1 MNKNDDKIKRTLENE
16 DIPKE
21 LEPENIKKMLDE
33 KVPAQKRKSIKFN
46 RRFAE
51 KVTAIASACAVIA
64 GGSAIYYNSSK
75 EKISQQA
82 EITDSSTALEKIE
95 SPENNI
101 QPLTKKGSYMNGAEN
116 YEQIYSMIKKTSEN
130 SSANRGF
137 GIYGAFD
144 NTMEIAED
152 ADGSAE
158 YESDDM
164 AESIEEIADYSDTY
178 NQEENVLEADIVKI
192 DGKNIYYINNS
203 YDDNYKNISEIH
215 YASVDNGT
223 FTNSGSINL
232 NDSLSNYF
240 GENYSTQVYVQD
252 MYLYNDM
259 LIVLGTLNGYDYSDE
274 TAWYNYNDTCFVTF
288 YTVGENPELIDTY
301 YQDGSYN
308 DVRITP
314 DGYMY
319 LITDYSPVSYSYIE
333 NYEQIEKYI
342 PSCGITDEIEFIPAE
357 NILLPADIEES
368 YTMGYSVIGSIDL
381 TQSGTFS
388 TVETKALAGYS
399 GDIYCS
405 GQNLYTTLS
414 GMETE
419 ITRISINSGTINPE
433 ASVTVNGSV
442 KDQFSMSEYDGY
454 FRIAVTNDEYEEI
467 YHSYY
472 DDETAWNRIVDTIT
486 GEDSGYYS
494 YELTKRDNKLYVL
507 DMDLNIVGSV
517 EDFGI
522 DETIKSVKFD
532 KDIAYVVTYE
542 QTDPLFAIDLSD
554 PTNPTI
560 LDEFKILGYSTYMQ
574 EWDENTLLGFGV
586 NADENGIET
595 GIKLTMF
602 DSSDPYNL
610 NALSTYTIDRT
621 NDQWLYSEAVYE
633 HKALLIAPE
642 KNIIGIPVIFENYAY
657 YDVGTEITNT
667 SKYMFFE
674 YNNNEFIFKGEISY
688 IEDSAWVSGFSRAVY
703 IGDYVYAL
711 SADKFISADM
721 ETITQCDR
729 IDF

>member
-33 KVPAQKRKSIKFN
+33 KIPAQKRKNIKFN

-178 NQEENVLEADIVKI
+178 NQEENVLEADIVKT

-414 GMETE
+414 GTETE

-454 FRIAVTNDEYEEI
+454 FRIAVTNDEYEET

>member
-33 KVPAQKRKSIKFN
+33 KVPAQKRKNIKFN
-46 RRFAE
+46 RKFAE

-82 EITDSSTALEKIE
+82 EIIDSSTALEKIE
-95 SPENNI
+95 SSENNI

-137 GIYGAFD
+137 GTYGAFD

-158 YESDDM
+158 YESNDM

-178 NQEENVLEADIVKI
+178 NQEENVLEADIVKT
-192 DGKNIYYINNS
+192 DGKNIYYVSNN

-414 GMETE
+414 GTETE
-419 ITRISINSGTINPE
+419 ITRISINSGSINPE
-433 ASVTVNGSV
+433 ASVTVNGRV

-454 FRIAVTNDEYEEI
+454 FRIAVTNDEYEET

-472 DDETAWNRIVDTIT
+472 DDETAWNKIVDTIT

-532 KDIAYVVTYE
+532 KNIAYVVTYE

>member
-21 LEPENIKKMLDE
+21 LELENIKKMLDE
-33 KVPAQKRKSIKFN
+33 KAHAQKRKSIKFN

-82 EITDSSTALEKIE
+82 EIIDSSTALEKIE

-178 NQEENVLEADIVKI
+178 NQEENVLEADIVKT

-414 GMETE
+414 GTETE

-454 FRIAVTNDEYEEI
+454 FRIAVTNDEYEET

-657 YDVGTEITNT
+657 YDIGTEITNT

>member
-82 EITDSSTALEKIE
+82 EIIDSSTALEKIE

-178 NQEENVLEADIVKI
+178 NQEENVLEADIVKT

-252 MYLYNDM
+252 MYLYNDI

-414 GMETE
+414 GTETE

-454 FRIAVTNDEYEEI
+454 FRIAVTNDEYEET

-574 EWDENTLLGFGV
+574 EWNENTLLGFGV

>member
-33 KVPAQKRKSIKFN
+33 KAHAQKRKSIKFN

-178 NQEENVLEADIVKI
+178 NQEENVLEADIVKT

-414 GMETE
+414 GTETE

-454 FRIAVTNDEYEEI
+454 FRIAVTNDEYEET

-507 DMDLNIVGSV
+507 DMDLNIVGSI